1 MCVNASAHA
10 SRSIDFRAT
19 ARIAFPYKGWVFQ
32 TFPAI
37 EEETVVADHRHQH
50 RGIAYQDVGE
60 DYMHKRQLRSGAAG
74 WILLAGLGVAY
85 VISGDFAGWNF
96 GLAEGGWGGLLIATI
111 LMGLMYTCMVFA
123 LAELSSTI
131 PTAGGGYGFAR
142 RALGPW
148 GGFMT
153 GTAILIEYAIAP
165 AAIVVFIGGYIESLD
180 IWGIETGWP
189 VYLFFYAIFVGIHL
203 IGVGEAL
210 KVIFAITV
218 IAVIALVVFV
228 IGMIPEFSASNL
240 TNIDPDP
247 AKSGSS
253 DFLPFGY
260 AGVLAAFV
268 YGIWF
273 FLAIEGVPLAAE
285 ETRDPKRDMPKGI
298 IVGMLI
304 LLLFAAL
311 MLTLAPGGA
320 GSEAIMESDNPLP
333 LAADTAIGEDS
344 FVGEFVNY
352 VGLAGLIASF
362 FSIIFAYSRQLFALS
377 RAGYLPKALSVTTG
391 RRVPAIA
398 LIVPG
403 IIGFAL
409 AAITEDGAR
418 MIQIAVFGATV
429 SYVLMLL
436 SHIVLRTREPNL
448 ERPYRTPGGVV
459 TSGIGLVL
467 AIAAVIAVFFVDE
480 TAAFITLGVY
490 LVAVAY
496 FALYSRHHL
505 VARAPEEEF
514 EAIERA
520 EAELAG
526 S

>member
-1 MCVNASAHA
+1 
-10 SRSIDFRAT
+10 
-19 ARIAFPYKGWVFQ
+19 
-32 TFPAI
+32 
-37 EEETVVADHRHQH
+37 VADQRHHH
-50 RGIAYQDVGE
+50 RGVQYQDVGE
-60 DYMHKRQLRSGAAG
+60 DYLEKRQLRGGAAG
-74 WILLAGLGVAY
+74 WVLLAGLGVAY

-123 LAELSSTI
+123 LAEMSSAM
-131 PTAGGGYGFAR
+131 PTAGGGYTFAR
-142 RALGPW
+142 RAMGPW
-148 GGFMT
+148 GGFLT

-180 IWGIETGWP
+180 ILGITSGWP
-189 VYLFFYAIFVGIHL
+189 LFLVFYAIFVGVHL
-203 IGVGEAL
+203 VGVGEAL
-210 KVIFAITV
+210 KVMFAITA
-218 IAVIALVVFV
+218 IAVVALVVFV

-240 TNIDPDP
+240 TDIDPDP
-247 AKSGSS
+247 TKSGSS
-253 DFLPFGY
+253 DFLPFGI
-260 AGVLAAFV
+260 AGALSAFV

-285 ETRDPKRDMPKGI
+285 ESRDPKRDMPKGI

-304 LLLFAAL
+304 LLVFAAL

-320 GSEAIMESDNPLP
+320 GSSTIAESDNPLP
-333 LAADTAIGEDS
+333 LAADTALGEGS

-377 RAGYLPKALSVTTG
+377 RAGYLPRALSVTTG

-398 LIVPG
+398 LILPG
-403 IIGFAL
+403 AIGFLL

-429 SYVLMLL
+429 SYVLMTF
-436 SHIVLRTREPNL
+436 SHIVLRVREPNL
-448 ERPYRTPGGVV
+448 ERPYRTPGGII
-459 TSGIGLVL
+459 TSGVACFL
-467 AIAAVIAVFFVDE
+467 AICAVIAVFFVDE
-480 TAAFITLGVY
+480 TAALITLGVY
-490 LVAVAY
+490 LAFVLY
-496 FALYSRHHL
+496 FALYSRHRL
-505 VARAPEEEF
+505 VSRAPEEEF
-514 EAIERA
+514 EAIQRA